1 MKDRKGQTGEI
12 DQGWEG
18 YPACDGCRIEAGSGS
33 QGLRM
38 LKVFQLFLIVLL
50 AESAG
55 PPLRA
60 DDVLFIGNSFTFG
73 GSALVVQRNGG
84 VPKLFE
90 AIARAKGHQV
100 TAFAVTAGGQD
111 WSYHL
116 AQPKTEKALMAKVWT
131 WVVLQDLSTR
141 PTQIGDEAKFLA
153 DGETFS
159 DRIAQHSPNA
169 GIVLYETWARP
180 AGKFYETP
188 PGNAFTGGP
197 AQMMAQLLLSYDNL
211 SGDLAAKNATRP
223 VRVARVGTAFARIKS
238 EYPGIVV
245 DAQDQHHATAAGYY
259 EAALLMDEAIYDES
273 VKGAP
278 NTFFN
283 GALVIP
289 PDEAAKLQS
298 VADEVMGR

>member
-1 MKDRKGQTGEI
+1 MAFRLVFLFGLLALASG
-12 DQGWEG
+12 
-18 YPACDGCRIEAGSGS
+18 PAC
-33 QGLRM
+33 
-38 LKVFQLFLIVLL
+38 
-50 AESAG
+50 
-55 PPLRA
+55 A

-73 GSALVVQRNGG
+73 ASAPVVQRNGG

-90 AIARAKGHQV
+90 AIARAKGHEV
-100 TAFAVTAGGQD
+100 STFAMTAGGKD

-116 AQPKTEKALMAKVWT
+116 AQPRTAQALAAKVWT
-131 WVVLQDLSTR
+131 WVVLQDFSTR
-141 PTQIGDEAKFLA
+141 PTQIGDEAKFLV

-159 DRIAQHSPNA
+159 DRIAEHSPKA

-180 AGKFYETP
+180 TGKFFETP

-197 AQMMAQLLLSYDNL
+197 DQMMSQLHLSY
-211 SGDLAAKNATRP
+211 GDLAHILAAKNANRP
-223 VRVARVGTAFARIKS
+223 VRVALVGTAFARIKA

-245 DAQDQHHATAAGYY
+245 DAADQHHASEAGYY
-259 EAALLMDEAIYDES
+259 EAALLMDEAIYGES

-289 PDEAAKLQS
+289 PDEAAKLQA

>member
-1 MKDRKGQTGEI
+1 MRDRKGKAGRLI
-12 DQGWEG
+12 KDGRG
-18 YPACDGCRIEAGSGS
+18 YPTCDGCRIEGSLGP
-33 QGLRM
+33 GLIM
-38 LKVFQLFLIVLL
+38 LKVFRLFFIVLL
-50 AESAG
+50 AAAVGSL
-55 PPLRA
+55 LRA

-100 TAFAVTAGGQD
+100 SIFAVTAGGQD
-111 WSYHL
+111 WAYHL
-116 AQPKTEKALMAKVWT
+116 AQPRTARALAMKVWT
-131 WVVLQDLSTR
+131 WVVLQDFSTR
-141 PTQIGDEAKFLA
+141 PTRIGDMKGFRH

-159 DRIAQHSPNA
+159 DRIAEHSPGA

-180 AGKFYETP
+180 AGKFYETA

-197 AQMMAQLLLSYDNL
+197 EQMMAELHQNYAALQK
-211 SGDLAAKNATRP
+211 DLAVRKANCP
-223 VRVARVGTAFARIKS
+223 VRVALVGTAFARIKA
-238 EYPGIVV
+238 EYPGIMV
-245 DAQDQHHATAAGYY
+245 DARDQHHATAEGYY
-259 EAALLMDEAIYDES
+259 EAALLMDEAIYHES
-273 VKGAP
+273 VKSAP

-289 PDEAAKLQS
+289 PDEAATLQK